1 MMMKVE
7 TRFFTPL
14 LIFFLS
20 LSSLLTTTSY
30 AQTSQG
36 KILLAVQPFEGI
48 GGAGTLA
55 ATVSELVRNEL
66 ARSSRLTVLE
76 ETSRLYRIQ
85 RQSVRWRDL
94 FSESGLRRLGE
105 LLESRYVLTGSVS
118 TPGNAII
125 LAARIVDG
133 ETGRVLAAETVE
145 HTSGVSSIATG
156 ATLLARR
163 VLAYFPLAGRV
174 IELRGDTLIADI
186 GLDDGVLPGQE
197 LTVADLDPGEWGFES
212 KRVRSARY
220 RVEQP
225 RQSRCA
231 LIPLLENSSRWFAVG
246 ATVLSPAGADELL
259 ASSRRSGKIS
269 ELEHQGFGAVS
280 ISSDPPG
287 ALAIV
292 SGLDVGRTP
301 VKVPQLAA
309 GRHELLLGLEGYE
322 QVWDS
327 ILAMPGEV
335 SEYDYKMSL
344 VTGRFTIVTS
354 QPDVSL
360 RVDTL
365 ELKLEG
371 TATVTLEDFP
381 AGEHHITAR
390 KPGYESWRRKVDV
403 DFRADSVLHIEL
415 DPHPGSVL
423 ATSNP
428 MGAMVFLDGTCL
440 GKITPWRMVRLEPG
454 PHVVRAVI
462 PGHGAA
468 VDTVEVVPGQDIN
481 LELEIREGWF
491 GYVPAGM
498 TLVPAETLVVDEGDS
513 ARVDS
518 FYLDTHEVTNSQYA
532 LFIEATERNAPRHWK
547 DGEFADGEE
556 NHPVAGVSFEDAAAF
571 AAWCGKRLPT
581 ELEWELA
588 AMGPEA
594 RQYPWGSSYRPGA
607 ANTWSEGLGTTA
619 PVGSY
624 PDDISPYG
632 IYDMAGN
639 VAEWVDNWSDGQQTY
654 RVFRGGSFYVNQQN
668 PSLYSRDGLYP
679 VSGNNYTGFRCARNL
694 VVRR

>member
-1 MMMKVE
+1 MKAE
-7 TRFFTPL
+7 TRFITVL
-14 LIFFLS
+14 LVFSLS
-20 LSSLLTTTSY
+20 LFNLLATTSH
-30 AQTSQG
+30 AQTSNG
-36 KILLAVQPFEGI
+36 KILLSVQQFEGI
-48 GGAGTLA
+48 GGASALA

-66 ARSSRLTVLE
+66 VRSGRLAVLE
-76 ETSRLYRIQ
+76 ETGRLYRIQ
-85 RQSVRWRDL
+85 RRSVRWRDL
-94 FSESGLRRLGE
+94 FSESGLRQLGE

-118 TPGNAII
+118 TPGKTVI

-145 HTSGVSSIATG
+145 HTGGVSTISAG
-156 ATLLARR
+156 AALLARR

-174 IELRGDTLIADI
+174 IEVRGDTLIADI

-197 LTVADLDPGEWGFES
+197 LTVADLETGERGLES

-220 RVEQP
+220 RAEHP
-225 RQSRCA
+225 RQSRCS
-231 LIPLLENSSRWFAVG
+231 LIPLLENSTRWFEVG

-259 ASSRRSGKIS
+259 ASSRRGEEIS
-269 ELEHQGFGAVS
+269 ELQHQGFGAVS
-280 ISSDPPG
+280 ITSDPPG

-327 ILAMPGEV
+327 ILAVPGEIID
-335 SEYDYKMSL
+335 YDYKMNL
-344 VTGRFTIVTS
+344 RTGRFTIVTS

-365 ELKLEG
+365 ELKLDG
-371 TATVTLEDFP
+371 TATVTLEDFQ
-381 AGEHHITAR
+381 AGEHHISVR
-390 KPGYESWRRKVDV
+390 KPGYQTWRRKVEV
-403 DFRADSVLHIEL
+403 DLSADSVLHIEL

-423 ATSNP
+423 VTSSP
-428 MGAMVFLDGTCL
+428 PGAMVFLNGTFL
-440 GKITPWRMVRLEPG
+440 GKTTPWRMVRLQPG

-462 PGHGAA
+462 PGHGTA
-468 VDTVEVVPGQDIN
+468 VDTVTVVPGQDID
-481 LELEIREGWF
+481 LELVLREGWF
-491 GYVPAGM
+491 GYIPAAM
-498 TLVPAETLVVDEGDS
+498 ALVPAETLVHRDS

-518 FYLDTHEVTNSQYA
+518 FYLDIHEVTNRQYA
-532 LFIEATERNAPRHWK
+532 LFVEASERKAPRHWK
-547 DGEFADGEE
+547 KGVFTSGEE
-556 NHPVAGVSFEDAAAF
+556 NHPVTGVSFEDAAAF

-588 AMGPEA
+588 AMGPEV
-594 RQYPWGSSYRPGA
+594 RRYPWGDSYRPGA
-607 ANTWSEGLGTTA
+607 ANTWSEGLGETTK
-619 PVGSY
+619 VGEY

-639 VAEWVDNWSDGQQTY
+639 VAEWVDSWNDQQQLY
-654 RVFRGGSFYVNQQN
+654 RVFRGGSFYVNQQE

-679 VSGNNYTGFRCARNL
+679 VSSNNYTGFRCARGIR
-694 VVRR
+694 VRH